1 MGGESYVQAAKDPAP
16 WGGCGVLLSLS
27 LLDLAA
33 GVEDKSGLGVSIR
46 PNVLQFEAAERA
58 GDLEVSD
65 CHLFQAGAA
74 DGAAHRQRIG
84 FHIVELAC
92 ALGVQS
98 DDLLFD
104 RGSERS
110 RVLAELSDTL
120 ERCTS
125 QQLRILTDIVKAAK
139 ISLDKYQQP

>member
-1 MGGESYVQAAKDPAP
+1 M
-16 WGGCGVLLSLS
+16 
-27 LLDLAA
+27 
-33 GVEDKSGLGVSIR
+33 R
-46 PNVLQFEAAERA
+46 
-58 GDLEVSD
+58 
-65 CHLFQAGAA
+65 
-74 DGAAHRQRIG
+74 
-84 FHIVELAC
+84 
-92 ALGVQS
+92 S

>member
-1 MGGESYVQAAKDPAP
+1 M
-16 WGGCGVLLSLS
+16 
-27 LLDLAA
+27 
-33 GVEDKSGLGVSIR
+33 EDKAGLDVVVR
-46 PNVLQFEAAERA
+46 PNVLQLDAAERA
-58 GDLEVSD
+58 GDLEVSG

-84 FHIVELAC
+84 VELAC

-120 ERCTS
+120 DRCTS
-125 QQLRILTDIVKAAK
+125 RQLRILTDIVKAAK

>member
-1 MGGESYVQAAKDPAP
+1 M
-16 WGGCGVLLSLS
+16 LSLS

-33 GVEDKSGLGVSIR
+33 GMEDKAGLDVVVR
-46 PNVLQFEAAERA
+46 PNVLQLDAAERA
-58 GDLEVSD
+58 GDLEVSG
-65 CHLFQAGAA
+65 CHPLQAGAA

-84 FHIVELAC
+84 FHIVQLAC

-120 ERCTS
+120 DRCTS